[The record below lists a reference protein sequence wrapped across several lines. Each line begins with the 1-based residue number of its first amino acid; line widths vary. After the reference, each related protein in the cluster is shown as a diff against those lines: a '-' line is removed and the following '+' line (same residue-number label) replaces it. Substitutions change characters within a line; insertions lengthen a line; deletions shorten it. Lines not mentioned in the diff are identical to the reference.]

1 MFYLASRIGIYR
13 KAAVAIIEWLGIV
26 GRNADT
32 AAGSLQSACV
42 SLTPPAATSVKLRF
56 LLSGLADPRPSQ
68 DGSPSKFC
76 STLSRVAACPFDAVT
91 SVGVVCA
98 SLSAPR
104 ISREPAM
111 KQQLEALIRRRD
123 LLRAAAVAGIAGMSA
138 AAVISARAA
147 EAPERN
153 AQDKRR
159 ARYQANSAEIQN
171 FYRVNRYPVR

>member
-1 MFYLASRIGIYR
+1 
-13 KAAVAIIEWLGIV
+13 
-26 GRNADT
+26 
-32 AAGSLQSACV
+32 
-42 SLTPPAATSVKLRF
+42 
-56 LLSGLADPRPSQ
+56 
-68 DGSPSKFC
+68 
-76 STLSRVAACPFDAVT
+76 
-91 SVGVVCA
+91 
-98 SLSAPR
+98 
-104 ISREPAM
+104 M

-147 EAPERN
+147 EAPKRN